1 MTKRGFTMLEL
12 LMAVT
17 LLGIMSVIVLM
28 TFNTV
33 ISNWMHSVTYVD
45 RMQHADYALQ
55 QVISGLRSAYY
66 PSTGKQDGTYG
77 FMLLDNGDGE
87 DYDSSDTIQW
97 TKLGSAV
104 VGSRSVLSE
113 TPHTVALWVQDEKS
127 DEEPA
132 GLWVRAWRT
141 ELQPDEF
148 DPSDEEYVK
157 PYLLV
162 KQVRGF
168 NCRVIKK
175 PSEMYDSDD
184 ILDWKDEWSGADS
197 NSIPYMVELTFKLDP
212 VEEDGE
218 PITVRRRV
226 ELPLWDVSQE
236 PLSASSSGDKTSETV
251 APGGRTGGRGGR
263 R

>member
-17 LLGIMSVIVLM
+17 LLAIMSVIVLM
-28 TFNTV
+28 TFNSV

-66 PSTGKQDGTYG
+66 PCTGKQDGTYG
-77 FMLLDNGDGE
+77 FMLIDNGDGD
-87 DYDSSDTIQW
+87 DYDSSDSIQW
-97 TKLGSAV
+97 TKLGTAV
-104 VGSRSVLSE
+104 VGSRSVLAE
-113 TPHTVALWVQDEKS
+113 TPHTVALWVQDEKEA
-127 DEEPA
+127 DEPA

-148 DPSDEEYVK
+148 DASDEEYVK

-162 KQVRGF
+162 KQIRGF
-168 NCRVIKK
+168 NCRVIKN
-175 PSEMYDSDD
+175 PQVMYDGDD
-184 ILDWKDEWSGADS
+184 RLDWKDVWEGTDS
-197 NSIPYMVELTFKLDP
+197 NAIPYMVELTFKLDP
-212 VEEDGE
+212 VEEDGD

-226 ELPLWDVSQE
+226 ELPLWDISQN
-236 PLSASSSGDKTSETV
+236 PVSASSTKDSTAEKAGPGVRGGGK
-251 APGGRTGGRGGR
+251 GGRK
-263 R
+263 